1 MIALEKR
8 EGKYDVAKHKERLNV
23 IVENWDE
30 ILEIISTLPSYDELF
45 SLYKKLGI
53 PTEFSEA
60 GLDEGILPEA
70 LSATR
75 DIRDKYVLTR
85 LIYDL
90 GLLELYG
97 G

>member
-1 MIALEKR
+1 M
-8 EGKYDVAKHKERLNV
+8 
-23 IVENWDE
+23 
-30 ILEIISTLPSYDELF
+30 EIISKLPSYDEL
-45 SLYKKLGI
+45 SILYKKLGI

-60 GLDEGILPEA
+60 GLDESILSDA
-70 LSATR
+70 ISATR

-85 LIYDL
+85 LIFDL